1 LKSLLGNSKSEV
13 ENKPW
18 DIDEIDF
25 FETSSEEVTPNVESP
40 FKRQNVSGRQHG
52 LSFIIAVEEDQYT
65 CPVVNGMGVLVSE
78 MILYF
83 SLIIIF
89 SRSVWVDCPYRHNFR
104 WLYIRQS
111 MSLI

>member
-1 LKSLLGNSKSEV
+1 LILYFRYGTLKSLLGESGNSKSEV
-13 ENKPW
+13 DNKPW
-18 DIDEIDF
+18 DIDEMDF

-52 LSFIIAVEEDQYT
+52 LSFIIAVKEDQYT

-83 SLIIIF
+83 SLITIF
-89 SRSVWVDCPYRHNFR
+89 SRILWF
-104 WLYIRQS
+104 
-111 MSLI
+111 